1 MLLTK
6 VSDLLENIRF
16 EQSIFTLPF
25 AYLGMVLAARG
36 LPTWGQFL
44 WVTVAMFGARSFGMS
59 MNRLAD
65 IELDSKNPRGALR
78 PIPSGR
84 LRTLEVIVFVL
95 FSLALLLYAAWQ
107 LNPLCVALFPVAVVV
122 LAVYSYVKRVS
133 WLTHIVLG
141 TSLAGAPVGG
151 WIAVTGTLTWEPLLL
166 GLTVL
171 TWAAAFD
178 ILYACGDA
186 EEDRALGVHTIPST
200 FGVRTAL
207 ICSASIH
214 VVTMLLLATIGLVFA
229 LGWPFWVGVASATG
243 LLAYEHSLVT
253 PTDLSKLNVAFFT
266 VNGFISVLIF
276 AFTFLSLYL

>member
-25 AYLGMVLAARG
+25 AYLGMVLATRG
-36 LPTWGQFL
+36 LPPWEQFL
-44 WVTVAMFGARSFGMS
+44 WVTVAMFGPRSFGMS

-65 IELDSKNPRGALR
+65 IELDSKTPRGARR

-84 LRTLEVIVFVL
+84 LKTLEVVVFVL
-95 FSLALLLYAAWQ
+95 FSLALLLFAAWQ

-151 WIAVTGTLTWEPLLL
+151 WIAVTGTLT
-166 GLTVL
+166 
-171 TWAAAFD
+171 
-178 ILYACGDA
+178 
-186 EEDRALGVHTIPST
+186 
-200 FGVRTAL
+200 
-207 ICSASIH
+207 SAR
-214 VVTMLLLATIGLVFA
+214 L
-229 LGWPFWVGVASATG
+229 
-243 LLAYEHSLVT
+243 
-253 PTDLSKLNVAFFT
+253 
-266 VNGFISVLIF
+266 
-276 AFTFLSLYL
+276 